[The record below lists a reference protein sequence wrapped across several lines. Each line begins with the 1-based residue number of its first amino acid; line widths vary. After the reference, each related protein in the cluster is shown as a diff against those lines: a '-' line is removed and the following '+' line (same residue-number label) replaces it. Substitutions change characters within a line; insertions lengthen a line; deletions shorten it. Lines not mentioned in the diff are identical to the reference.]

1 MQIARAVF
9 LSDYRNVRP
18 GAFTMLVWVSG
29 DALGACRLWD
39 DLIATVAQR
48 HGFGAG
54 DYVAVWDG
62 LEFDSRRNSHE
73 LAITIHDGRS
83 IVITIGETT
92 LGNPWRPLLDIEAAF
107 QGLQRRAQVRDR

>member
-29 DALGACRLWD
+29 DALGACQLWD
-39 DLIATVAQR
+39 DLIATIAKR
-48 HGFGAG
+48 YGFGAD
-54 DYVAVWDG
+54 DYAAVWDG

-92 LGNPWRPLLDIEAAF
+92 LGNPWRPLLDIEVAF